1 MRHAL
6 KIIFVVSIFST
17 TNIQAQL
24 VSVETATKVLEHFEK
39 GPRATRSSNPFEKW
53 VDDTATMTILSCRR
67 AAGLNKSKTPK
78 SLNDGFL
85 AAGSFT
91 AIYDNE
97 IQPLCES
104 IAKNGFQPVC
114 LSSHLWDEN
123 VKFSEKW
130 LPNTI
135 HTQKDLSKLVIGG
148 VLHCYLES
156 QKVKQQTYVGHL
168 TYEWLNTPRLQVVMS
183 RNGPVEALVGNIL
196 VKDKHAIGKDGKQF
210 QEIRNV
216 ITEDKSANDL
226 ISTQR
231 FKQSN

>member
-1 MRHAL
+1 MRHL
-6 KIIFVVSIFST
+6 FRILFSISLFWISST
-17 TNIQAQL
+17 NAQL
-24 VSVETATKVLEHFEK
+24 VSIETATKVLENFEK

-85 AAGSFT
+85 ATGSFT

-104 IAKNGFQPVC
+104 LAKNGFQPVC
-114 LSSHLWDEN
+114 LSSHLWDAN
-123 VKFSEKW
+123 VKYSEKW

-135 HTQKDLSKLVIGG
+135 HTQKDFSKLIIGG

-156 QKVKQQTYVGHL
+156 QKVKQQTYVGHF
-168 TYEWLNTPRLQVVMS
+168 TYEWLNTPRLQVVMA

-196 VKDKHAIGKDGKQF
+196 VKDKHAIGKDGKLY

-216 ITEDKSANDL
+216 ISEEKSADDL
-226 ISTQR
+226 ISTHR
-231 FKQSN
+231 FK